1 LYCYLFGFRN
11 IVGDEDIVEDGASL
25 NLPQIETNDAGLVVF
40 ANGGIGGVLGVI
52 DFWVDPDT
60 LRLSKKVL

>member
-1 LYCYLFGFRN
+1 
-11 IVGDEDIVEDGASL
+11 
-25 NLPQIETNDAGLVVF
+25 LPQIETNDAGLVVF

-60 LRLSKKVL
+60 LRLIKKVL